1 MQNSTWTEL
10 KGKLEQA
17 DGNCRAQNWQP
28 RSNDAV
34 FWPLA
39 GWSTHLEVR
48 LALVAVEGVAQPPH
62 LPEHPPPGPHPRL
75 RLQYELT

>member
-1 MQNSTWTEL
+1 METAEL
-10 KGKLEQA
+10 KIGHLGA
-17 DGNCRAQNWQP
+17 MMP
-28 RSNDAV
+28 Y
-34 FWPLA
+34 WPLA

-62 LPEHPPPGPHPRL
+62 LPEHPPPGPHPGL